1 MEAYWYFDF
10 ASPFSYLQL
19 TKVREWRARMPVTP
33 VPIIARALP
42 KAVADSEALAISSD
56 GSVERF
62 VRWRAKA
69 AGIPLTFPRSYPFNS
84 SAALRLCVAAGSSW
98 HAIETIFAHLWGEGR
113 EGTLAEDLR
122 SVGLALGIQDP
133 IRALGSSDTVATL
146 LSRPVTKILSLV
158 GSWSSSAFE
167 LLTAVVTA
175 ALTADGLASPVP
187 RVTEPLRAPSR
198 AACCSAV

>member
-122 SVGLALGIQDP
+122 PVGLALGIQDP

-146 LSRPVTKILSLV
+146 RAST
-158 GSWSSSAFE
+158 
-167 LLTAVVTA
+167 TA
-175 ALTADGLASPVP
+175 ALALGVSSVPTVRVGGELFHGTGAAEQMDEWLAY
-187 RVTEPLRAPSR
+187 SR
-198 AACCSAV
+198 MSTSGEHRRIAV